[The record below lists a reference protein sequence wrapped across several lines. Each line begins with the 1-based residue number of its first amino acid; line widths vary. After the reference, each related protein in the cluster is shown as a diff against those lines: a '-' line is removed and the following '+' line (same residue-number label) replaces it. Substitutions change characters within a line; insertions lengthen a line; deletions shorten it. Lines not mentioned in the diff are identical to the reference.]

1 MMRSVLRAP
10 PSFFQAN
17 FVSVLSFRF
26 PQYGTNLTK
35 AAKSEL
41 GGGTKLTS
49 MALSPKKTKK
59 PDDKAMKVAL
69 RFLMEDK
76 PERFKVT
83 KKQMK
88 KMFRAVGDAYL
99 RRVIMQVVI
108 AGASGVLAKYL
119 KAPVVDLV
127 MSKTPISACSTASI
141 AAVLPWIDEE
151 LISNALFGLVVVLV
165 SSFATGSC
173 LAAYDRFVGDD
184 ASPKATKAGVC
195 V

>member
-1 MMRSVLRAP
+1 M
-10 PSFFQAN
+10 
-17 FVSVLSFRF
+17 
-26 PQYGTNLTK
+26 
-35 AAKSEL
+35 
-41 GGGTKLTS
+41 TS

-119 KAPVVDLV
+119 KAFVVDLV
-127 MSKTPISACSTASI
+127 TSKTPISACSTASI

-184 ASPKATKAGVC
+184 ASPNATKAGVC